1 MIPSITSTS
10 NKSKKTKQVIFK
22 ISAIAFWIIVWEAL
36 ALAIGSD
43 LIISSPVQVAGRLAK
58 LIVSPDTWK
67 TVGFSFVRIASG
79 FVLALV
85 LGTAAA
91 VLSSK
96 VKALKILL
104 SPITSVIK
112 STPVASFIILA
123 IMWFGSKNLSI
134 FISFLMVFPI
144 IYLNILGGIESVSRE
159 LKEMSAVYK
168 LSAAKRLGYVYLPQ
182 VMPFV
187 ISACSVALGLCWKSG
202 VAAEVIGISDGSIG
216 ERLYQAKLYFE
227 TGDLLAWTAIIIAV
241 STCPEKNSSA
251 PLKEAGRVLPVQV
264 FRRTHAFR
272 EKACRDAEQS
282 RIGRQG
288 LPRRHIA

>member
-182 VMPFV
+182 VMPLSYPHAQWRWDF
-187 ISACSVALGLCWKSG
+187 AGNRAL
-202 VAAEVIGISDGSIG
+202 
-216 ERLYQAKLYFE
+216 RL
-227 TGDLLAWTAIIIAV
+227 
-241 STCPEKNSSA
+241 
-251 PLKEAGRVLPVQV
+251 R
-264 FRRTHAFR
+264 
-272 EKACRDAEQS
+272 
-282 RIGRQG
+282 
-288 LPRRHIA
+288 

>member
-144 IYLNILGGIESVSRE
+144 VYENMIAGLESADPKLLEMGRVFRLSRLARARAIYLPAAYPFL
-159 LKEMSAVYK
+159 
-168 LSAAKRLGYVYLPQ
+168 LSAARL
-182 VMPFV
+182 
-187 ISACSVALGLCWKSG
+187 SLGMCWKSG
-202 VAAEVIGISDGSIG
+202 IAAEVIGQPRQSIG
-216 ERLYQAKLYFE
+216 AELNQAKLFFN
-227 TGDLLAWTAIIIAV
+227 TPDLFAWTVTIIVV
-241 STCPEKNSSA
+241 SVVFER
-251 PLKEAGRVLPVQV
+251 LVLCGIRALM
-264 FRRTHAFR
+264 RRWERA
-272 EKACRDAEQS
+272 
-282 RIGRQG
+282 
-288 LPRRHIA
+288 